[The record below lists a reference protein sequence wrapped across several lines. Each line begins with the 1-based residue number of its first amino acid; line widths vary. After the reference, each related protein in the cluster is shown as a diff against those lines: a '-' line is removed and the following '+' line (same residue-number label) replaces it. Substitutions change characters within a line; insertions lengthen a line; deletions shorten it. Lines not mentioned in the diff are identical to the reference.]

1 MADKL
6 IRVNSEIWV
15 MASDVLGVRFAGC
28 RHVTVETSTGCYS
41 LDVGC
46 DKTGTVSMHRF
57 IGEVNKA
64 LRNRH

>member
-1 MADKL
+1 M
-6 IRVNSEIWV
+6 